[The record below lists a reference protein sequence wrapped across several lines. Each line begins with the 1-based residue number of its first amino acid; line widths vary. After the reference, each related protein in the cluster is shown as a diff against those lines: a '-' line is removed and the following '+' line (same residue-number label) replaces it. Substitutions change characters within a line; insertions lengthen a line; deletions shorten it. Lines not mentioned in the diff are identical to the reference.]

1 MPINPSGTLTIAGPT
16 VGTSIA
22 LEIGLAAGAALNLNQ
37 EAVRQLGNVT
47 TPSAT
52 ISMSNFYGQSF
63 TRGLTWSGH
72 SAQPTSPANRYD
84 FAQQYNIQTLGAA
97 INWGS
102 APAVTFASGRLTGN
116 TSRLIYMNPA
126 VTSPSF
132 NRYGTW
138 ATQGTSANFGT
149 TLGGTANCGV
159 FASTTRAVNMNG
171 NSSSSPWNLNCG
183 FITIATT
190 GNAALFGTARGP
202 NVNSSGFASPTR
214 GVNAG
219 GYSPGT
225 VFNTMGYVTIATTGN
240 EILFGSLFATRGLMA
255 SFSSPTR
262 GVMMGGVGP
271 ASTVVYTNTIQY
283 ATIATTGNALSFGTL
298 LSNRGAAAGM
308 SSPTRGL
315 AAGGQLGPTT
325 ANILSTA
332 NYVTIA
338 TTGNGL
344 AYGALLQGVAF
355 TSGGSN
361 CNGGQ
366 GL

>member
-1 MPINPSGTLTIAGPT
+1 

-47 TPSAT
+47 TPAAT

-63 TRGLTWSGH
+63 TRGLVWNGNT
-72 SAQPTSPANRYD
+72 AQPTSPANQYGD
-84 FAQQYNIQTLGAA
+84 AQQYNIQTLGSAITWGAA
-97 INWGS
+97 PVSNF
-102 APAVTFASGRLTGN
+102 VNGRLTGN
-116 TSRLIYMNPA
+116 TSRLIYMNPQ
-126 VTSPSF
+126 TGSQF

-138 ATQGTSANFGT
+138 ATQGITLNFGLT
-149 TLGGTANCGV
+149 NGNTNCGV
-159 FASTTRAVNMNG
+159 FSGTTRAINMNG
-171 NSSSSPWNLNCG
+171 NSATAPWSLNCSY
-183 FITIATT
+183 ITIATT
-190 GNAALFGTARGP
+190 GNSTFFGNALGP
-202 NVNSSGFASPTR
+202 YTNSAGFSSPTR

-225 VFNTMGYVTIATTGN
+225 VFNTIGYVTIATTGN
-240 EILFGSLFATRGLMA
+240 ETLFGSLFATRGLMA
-255 SFSSPTR
+255 GVSSPTR

-271 ASTVVYTNTIQY
+271 ASVTVYTNTIQY
-283 ATIATTGNALSFGTL
+283 VTIATTGNALSFGTL

-308 SSPTRGL
+308 SSPTRGI
-315 AAGGQLGPTT
+315 AAGGQLGPAT
-325 ANILSTA
+325 ASILSTA
-332 NYVTIA
+332 NYITIA